1 MQCPFMYL
9 RFVQLVGNWITI
21 FEYLSRCA
29 VVYHKALGYL
39 TKNYPVWTEFRWRL
53 LNFLVNR
60 ILRKNYVLAI
70 DNAKGFD
77 QLMF

>member
-9 RFVQLVGNWITI
+9 CLVQLVGNWIGV

-39 TKNYPVWTEFRWRL
+39 IKNYAVITEFRCCL
-53 LNFLVNR
+53 PNFLGNR
-60 ILRKNYVLAI
+60 ILRHDLC
-70 DNAKGFD
+70 FSH
-77 QLMF
+77 